1 MLDVTNLEV
10 CLEDMFCTSGDQ
22 LTDSYSLMY
31 KIKKIKKGN
40 ITMIE
45 HKKNKYVA
53 VVAGY
58 MDSHSHRSAPA
69 GLWQESYPQTPE
81 QSPDSEY

>member
-31 KIKKIKKGN
+31 IKKGN
-40 ITMIE
+40 IRMIE
-45 HKKNKYVA
+45 HKKKKYVA
-53 VVAGY
+53 VVAGF
-58 MDSHSHRSAPA
+58 MDLHSHRSAPA